1 MRKEHAGKVA
11 PSMVM
16 DMTGC
21 DGRGD
26 DTTAKMKGM
35 ISHTQLVAKVNPSVR
50 DTSRAVHARTSA
62 DTSSNCFTHFRGLT
76 SNSLGMAFCV
86 LFFNVMGEQKHSRV
100 DSATWALAHGVSWK
114 AATIRNSQR

>member
-1 MRKEHAGKVA
+1 MRKEHAGKVT

-35 ISHTQLVAKVNPSVR
+35 ISHTQLVAEVNPSVR
-50 DTSRAVHARTSA
+50 DVRRASSRLV
-62 DTSSNCFTHFRGLT
+62 
-76 SNSLGMAFCV
+76 
-86 LFFNVMGEQKHSRV
+86 SRR
-100 DSATWALAHGVSWK
+100 
-114 AATIRNSQR
+114 RNPTPGAPTL

>member
-1 MRKEHAGKVA
+1 
-11 PSMVM
+11 MVM

-35 ISHTQLVAKVNPSVR
+35 ISHTQLVAEVNPSVR

-76 SNSLGMAFCV
+76 SNSLGMALCV
-86 LFFNVMGEQKHSRV
+86 LFS
-100 DSATWALAHGVSWK
+100 T
-114 AATIRNSQR
+114 